1 METQREEEEKFV
13 KARDIDASEDSER
26 EEEFNAEEDFR
37 MCGQKIAEL
46 LKSGEEITDE
56 VYVELFVA
64 KLRSTYPIYEKS
76 EIRSK

>member
-1 METQREEEEKFV
+1 V
-13 KARDIDASEDSER
+13 KATDIDASEDSER
-26 EEEFNAEEDFR
+26 EEQFNAEEDFR

-64 KLRSTYPIYEKS
+64 KLRNTYPIYEKS